1 MTEEASLDSQE
12 VGEEGSPIMK
22 DHRFSLGSA
31 THDVSSNSTDDDDTD
46 MELYSPS
53 PFQKASILSKL
64 FFIWPK
70 TLMEKKGKPISEA
83 TLPDVVEADTST
95 FNLQVFQQLW
105 NSELERA
112 GEAMKNHLDAKTTR
126 RFPPKEAYPNLPRAI
141 ANHFIS
147 QHWYIQ
153 PCFFISSVCKLV
165 QAYALGCLLQ
175 SIEKRDE
182 NSIRWAGLLSLSGII
197 AIVSLHHA
205 FFFAWHKG

>member
-1 MTEEASLDSQE
+1 MIEEASFDTQ
-12 VGEEGSPIMK
+12 EEGSK
-22 DHRFSLGSA
+22 QDHRFSLGSA
-31 THDVSSNSTDDDDTD
+31 THDLSSFSTDDDDTD
-46 MELYSPS
+46 MELYSSS
-53 PFQKASILSKL
+53 PYQKASILSKL

-83 TLPDVVEADTST
+83 SLPDVIKADTST
-95 FNLQVFQQLW
+95 FKLQDFQELW

-112 GEAMKNHLDAKTTR
+112 DKAMKQYHSDAKTTS

-141 ANHFIS
+141 AKHFIS

-153 PCFFISSVCKLV
+153 PCFFISSVGKLV

>member
-1 MTEEASLDSQE
+1 MIEEASLDSQE
-12 VGEEGSPIMK
+12 AGEGSSKK

-31 THDVSSNSTDDDDTD
+31 THDLSSLSSDDYDTD

-70 TLMEKKGKPISEA
+70 TLMEKKGTPISEA
-83 TLPDVVEADTST
+83 TLPDVIEADTST
-95 FNLQVFQQLW
+95 FNLQDFQEIW

-112 GEAMKNHLDAKTTR
+112 GEAMKQYHLDGKATR

-141 ANHFIS
+141 VKHFIC

-175 SIEKRDE
+175 SIERRDG
-182 NSIRWAGLLSLSGII
+182 NSFRWAGLLSLSGII

>member
-1 MTEEASLDSQE
+1 MIEETTFDSEEAD
-12 VGEEGSPIMK
+12 GEGSSK
-22 DHRFSLGSA
+22 QDHRFSLGSA
-31 THDVSSNSTDDDDTD
+31 THDLSSLSTDEDDTD

-53 PFQKASILSKL
+53 PFQKASIISKL

-70 TLMEKKGKPISEA
+70 TFMEKKGKPISEA

-95 FNLQVFQQLW
+95 FNLQDFQELW

-112 GEAMKNHLDAKTTR
+112 GEAMKQYHLDAKTTR

-141 ANHFIS
+141 AKHFIS

-153 PCFFISSVCKLV
+153 PCFFISSVGKLV

-175 SIEKRDE
+175 SFERRDG
-182 NSIRWAGLLSLSGII
+182 NSIRWAGLLSLSGMI
-197 AIVSLHHA
+197 AIISLHHA